1 MRATYHFLY
10 ANIDVIFLNKKITQ
24 KKKKLTFFGRS
35 YTSPFAF
42 IKWIR
47 NVSNLKRQFASMLTV
62 LEIQTTPVSL
72 WKLQKIITRITTLTA
87 YKNLTASPL
96 FEKKLW
102 LLPLSE
108 RYKGKEIIVYISM
121 PYITFPETST
131 NNALF
136 PRI

>member
-1 MRATYHFLY
+1 M
-10 ANIDVIFLNKKITQ
+10 
-24 KKKKLTFFGRS
+24 
-35 YTSPFAF
+35 
-42 IKWIR
+42 
-47 NVSNLKRQFASMLTV
+47 
-62 LEIQTTPVSL
+62 
-72 WKLQKIITRITTLTA
+72 IIRITTLTA

-108 RYKGKEIIVYISM
+108 IYRGKEIIVYISM

-136 PRI
+136 SRI